1 MIDNVYVP
9 YGAYWSTPFCKW
21 QGSFSN
27 WHPILFAAEM
37 GVRALAEREI
47 APDGFDGTC
56 LGITIPSVSSF
67 YGGPWLAALMGMPD
81 ITGPM
86 IGQACATSVRCIAY
100 GAEEVDSGASA
111 QFLAVTADRTS
122 NGPHLY
128 YPNPVGPGGTGQK
141 EDWVLDN
148 FGKDPWA
155 RNAMVQTAENVA
167 RKAGISREEQDEL
180 TALRYAQYRDNAL
193 SNERAFQKRYMLT
206 PVQVKDAR
214 GKKVLAEVETD
225 EGVFATTVEGLAGL
239 RPVMP
244 EGTVTFGSQTHP
256 ADGNAGMVL
265 CGKDRA
271 KELSRDPNVEIRILS
286 HAQARVQKGH
296 MPMAN
301 APAVKLALQRAGVA
315 VADLKAVTTH
325 LPFAVNDLYLAK
337 TLEIS
342 PEDINRYGCSLLWGH
357 PQAPTGM
364 RSVIELIEELAILGG
379 GYGLFTGCA
388 AGDTAASLVLKVDV
402 R

>member
-21 QGSFSN
+21 QGSFAN
-27 WHPILFAAEM
+27 WHPIKFMAEM
-37 GVRALAEREI
+37 GARALSEKAI
-47 APDGFDGTC
+47 DPAGFDGMC
-56 LGITIPSVSSF
+56 LGITIPAVSCF
-67 YGGPWLAALMGMPD
+67 YGGPWLAAMMGMPD

-86 IGQACATSVRCIAY
+86 IGQACATSVRCLAY
-100 GAEEVDSGASA
+100 GAEEVEMGASA
-111 QFLAVTADRTS
+111 QFLAVTGDRTS

-167 RKAGISREEQDEL
+167 KKAGITREEQDEL
-180 TALRYAQYRDNAL
+180 TVLRYENYRDNAL
-193 SNERAFQKRYMLT
+193 GNDRAFQKRYMLT

-214 GKKVLAEVETD
+214 GKKVLGEVETD
-225 EGVFATTVEGLAGL
+225 EGVFATTVEGLSKL

-244 EGTVTFGSQTHP
+244 DGTVTFGSQTHP

-271 KELSRDPNVEIRILS
+271 AELSADKSVTIQILS
-286 HAQARVQKGH
+286 HAQARVEKGH

-301 APAVKLALQRAGVA
+301 APAVKLALQRADVQ
-315 VADLKAVTTH
+315 VKDLKAVTTH
-325 LPFAVNDLYLAK
+325 LPFAVNDIYLAR
-337 TLEIS
+337 TLEL
-342 PEDINRYGCSLLWGH
+342 DAAKINRYGCSLLWGH

-364 RSVIELIEELAILGG
+364 RSVIELIEELVIEGG

-402 R
+402 A